1 MIQGYQ
7 NAQPLQ
13 RRPEA
18 KSIEALQHPQ
28 RQLPQRGQEN
38 QDLKPTEQVSLSKEL
53 SEDLNGA
60 YQQDSHHGLE
70 AMMANLMGPQQ
81 PKQIEAND
89 KVKEVG
95 KSAEVGKV
103 EDPAKKPQVRELKE
117 DDKRSADKAKDP
129 KAADR
134 LGNLKVSSKKES
146 QGVKDKP
153 QPLPSNE
160 QANHSKMGS
169 KGAPKTDAPRP
180 VGQTEQMKSSK
191 PDGRVGLRQ
200 LPQMGRGGQN
210 DGVDLSQETQQQ
222 LAALK
227 QPAYA

>member
-1 MIQGYQ
+1 MIQGLP
-7 NAQPLQ
+7 NAQPLHK
-13 RRPEA
+13 RPEA
-18 KSIEALQHPQ
+18 KSIEALRQQAPQ
-28 RQLPQRGQEN
+28 RPLPQRGQEN
-38 QDLKPTEQVSLSKEL
+38 QELSPTEQVSLSKEL
-53 SEDLNGA
+53 SDDLNGV
-60 YQQDSHHGLE
+60 YQQDSHQGLE
-70 AMMANLMGPQQ
+70 AMMANLLAPQQ
-81 PKQIEAND
+81 PKQVEAND

-117 DDKRSADKAKDP
+117 DEKLKDP

-134 LGNLKVSSKKES
+134 MGNLKVSSKKES

-153 QPLPSNE
+153 QPLPRSE
-160 QANHSKMGS
+160 QSSSHHKMGS

-180 VGQTEQMKSSK
+180 VGQTEQMKSAK
-191 PDGRVGLRQ
+191 PDGRIGLRQ
-200 LPQMGRGGQN
+200 LPLMGRGGPS

-222 LAALK
+222 LGRQK